1 MSSLLPVP
9 EPADPVEGQPG
20 HFEHTNWVKRAL
32 KALDAGLLRK
42 PSGSVPA
49 GKVLATTAP
58 DTWSAVD
65 PSAVGGVPAGVIV
78 MWSGATAPA
87 GWALC
92 DGAGGRPDLRNK
104 FVLGSGSRAVG
115 TQGGAETV
123 KLSHAES
130 GLPSHTHTAVQ
141 AAANHAHGNN
151 TTNLHHAHNAWT
163 NGGGDHSHPLWA
175 LQDVELGPDKA
186 RRITGGSQGSA
197 GGSWDGTAG
206 GAHNHSVSVDG
217 QLSAAHQLPDTK
229 AADAPHG
236 HTINAV
242 AAADAAVAHEN
253 MPPFYVLAYIIKL

>member
-9 EPADPVEGQPG
+9 EPADPIEGQPG

-32 KALDAGLLRK
+32 KALDSGLLRK

-92 DGAGGRPDLRNK
+92 DGASGRPDLRNR
-104 FVLGSGSRAVG
+104 FILGSGSRAVG
-115 TQGGAETV
+115 TRGGAETV
-123 KLSHAES
+123 KLSSAES
-130 GLPSHTHTAVQ
+130 GVPSHGHLTQ
-141 AAANHAHGNN
+141 N
-151 TTNLHHAHNAWT
+151 
-163 NGGGDHSHPLWA
+163 S
-175 LQDVELGPDKA
+175 
-186 RRITGGSQGSA
+186 
-197 GGSWDGTAG
+197 
-206 GAHNHSVSVDG
+206 
-217 QLSAAHQLPDTK
+217 
-229 AADAPHG
+229 DAPHG
-236 HTINAV
+236 HTIQQRELIHSHGMDGAGGHNHSLSGDDTVIRKGDGAFFRRITGGGSGVFDGTGNVGDHTHGIHNQWDVPWGWTFHVDSANAPHTHGV
-242 AAADAAVAHEN
+242 TNNSPTDAAVAHEN

>member
-78 MWSGATAPA
+78 MWSGTTAPT

-92 DGAGGRPDLRNK
+92 DGVGGRPDLRNR
-104 FVLGSGSRAVG
+104 FILGSGTRAVG
-115 TQGGAETV
+115 TRGGAETV
-123 KLSHAES
+123 KLSSAES
-130 GLPSHTHTAVQ
+130 GVPEHSHTS
-141 AAANHAHGNN
+141 
-151 TTNLHHAHNAWT
+151 L
-163 NGGGDHSHPLWA
+163 D
-175 LQDVELGPDKA
+175 
-186 RRITGGSQGSA
+186 
-197 GGSWDGTAG
+197 
-206 GAHNHSVSVDG
+206 
-217 QLSAAHQLPDTK
+217 
-229 AADAPHG
+229 ADAPHG
-236 HTINAV
+236 HAIQQRHLLHTHNSDGAGGHNHSLSGDDTVIRKGDGGFFRRISGGGSGVFDGTGWVGDHNHPIHYAWDVPWGWTIPVDAANATHKHTINKNV
-242 AAADAAVAHEN
+242 AADASQPHEN